1 MVNILVVTHG
11 EFGAYLIEAA
21 ESIVGR
27 QGRGVRAV
35 SISARLS
42 VAEIRER
49 IRRAVRELSGEDGLL
64 LLTDMPG
71 GTPGN
76 LSFPL
81 IKDLPRV
88 EMVSGVN
95 LYMLVAAFGHRERL
109 GLAELLERAIADAQR
124 SIRDMRRLFR
134 ESAAASRAQR

>member
-11 EFGAYLIEAA
+11 EFGAYLVEAA
-21 ESIVGR
+21 ESIVGQ

-42 VAEIRER
+42 VPEIRER
-49 IRRAVRELSGEDGLL
+49 IRRAVRELSGVDGLL
-64 LLTDMPG
+64 LFTDMPG

-81 IKDLPRV
+81 VKDLPRV

-95 LYMLVAAFGHRERL
+95 LYMLVAAFSHRERC
-109 GLAELLERAIADAQR
+109 GLPELLEKVIADGQR
-124 SIRDMRRLFR
+124 SIRDIRRLFQAGT
-134 ESAAASRAQR
+134 AAGRGGR